1 MRAVIYARY
10 STELQREASIEDQI
24 RQCRAFIL
32 GKSWNFVGSY
42 EDRAMSGASAFRPGY
57 QAMCQDSR
65 AAKFDVA
72 VAVSL
77 DRFSRDQE
85 DTAALYKRLKYLKI
99 PIVTLAEGEITPLH
113 VAFAGAMNSMA
124 LTLLAEKVWGG
135 LEGRVLQGCSGG
147 GISYG
152 YRLDESRNG
161 RNGDPARGGKGDRGH
176 RVIDPVQAAVVLR
189 IFRDYT
195 AGLPPRAIA
204 HALNREGVPGPRGA
218 AWSQSTINGNR
229 QRGTGILNNELYIGR
244 LVWNRLEYVKD
255 PDTGRRVSRLNPES
269 EWRIVDVPQLRIV
282 PQERWEA
289 VKMRQRALDN
299 ELERQRV
306 PSRDK
311 RSGICATRRPRHL
324 LSGLIR
330 CGTCGGGMALVGST
344 SYGCAAARNEG
355 TCSNRRTI
363 KRLVL
368 EEMVLD
374 GLKAQLMAPE
384 AVKEFVAEFHREI
397 NRLVAK
403 QQSRVDSNRRDLAKV
418 EREIRAIV
426 DAIKA
431 GAFSNT
437 LQRELAAL
445 EARHTELL
453 QQAAVP
459 APPPIVIHPNASEI
473 YRKKVAELHDALSAE
488 DTRAAAAEALRGLI
502 DGIRV
507 TPENEGNAVEL
518 VGELAQLLLLAGSKN
533 AASLREAARST
544 KLVAGVGFEPTTFR
558 L

>member
-1 MRAVIYARY
+1 
-10 STELQREASIEDQI
+10 
-24 RQCRAFIL
+24 
-32 GKSWNFVGSY
+32 
-42 EDRAMSGASAFRPGY
+42 
-57 QAMCQDSR
+57 
-65 AAKFDVA
+65 
-72 VAVSL
+72 
-77 DRFSRDQE
+77 
-85 DTAALYKRLKYLKI
+85 
-99 PIVTLAEGEITPLH
+99 
-113 VAFAGAMNSMA
+113 
-124 LTLLAEKVWGG
+124 
-135 LEGRVLQGCSGG
+135 
-147 GISYG
+147 
-152 YRLDESRNG
+152 
-161 RNGDPARGGKGDRGH
+161 
-176 RVIDPVQAAVVLR
+176 
-189 IFRDYT
+189 
-195 AGLPPRAIA
+195 
-204 HALNREGVPGPRGA
+204 
-218 AWSQSTINGNR
+218 
-229 QRGTGILNNELYIGR
+229 
-244 LVWNRLEYVKD
+244 
-255 PDTGRRVSRLNPES
+255 
-269 EWRIVDVPQLRIV
+269 
-282 PQERWEA
+282 
-289 VKMRQRALDN
+289 
-299 ELERQRV
+299 
-306 PSRDK
+306 
-311 RSGICATRRPRHL
+311 
-324 LSGLIR
+324 
-330 CGTCGGGMALVGST
+330 
-344 SYGCAAARNEG
+344 
-355 TCSNRRTI
+355 
-363 KRLVL
+363 L

-397 NRLVAK
+397 NRLIAK